1 MKPYILKYKE
11 FLKYFSKLP
20 QNRRKR
26 VIPTLNKGQINVIS
40 EICQNFLKENLT
52 SCPKIIKKLKPSK
65 KQIKAIAL
73 KKTPLYKKKQI
84 LQSRS
89 GGGILSV
96 LLPIASSL
104 IGSLI
109 GRR

>member
-20 QNRRKR
+20 QKGRIR
-26 VIPTLNKGQINVIS
+26 VIPHLNRGHINAIS

-52 SCPKIIKKLKPSK
+52 KCSKVIRKLKPSK
-65 KQIKAIAL
+65 KQIKALAL
-73 KKTPLYKKKQI
+73 KKTSLRKKKQI
-84 LQSRS
+84 LQSRA

-96 LLPIASSL
+96 LLPIATSL

>member
-11 FLKYFSKLP
+11 FLKYFAKLP
-20 QNRRKR
+20 QKQRIR
-26 VIPTLNKGQINVIS
+26 VIPTLNRGHINVIS
-40 EICQNFLKENLT
+40 EICQNFLKEKLT
-52 SCPKIIKKLKPSK
+52 KCPKVIRKLKSSK

-96 LLPIASSL
+96 LLPIATSL
-104 IGSLI
+104 FGSIL